1 MPKSVFAIITLT
13 KWDRERE
20 SQRAKAA
27 KQMEVFMILND
38 GHNPTQ
44 QQALADEQKRCAV
57 RMQSDML
64 WCQFDGNIVSYTAE
78 LMALCILIFL
88 FFFSVSLSVCASFSL
103 SVPYSSIQTLSDERS
118 FWHFQSFSRLRVFI
132 LWAYKITW

>member
-88 FFFSVSLSVCASFSL
+88 FFFSVSLSVCASLSLCAVFINSDSVGWTLFLAFSILL
-103 SVPYSSIQTLSDERS
+103 SVARI
-118 FWHFQSFSRLRVFI
+118 HFMSL
-132 LWAYKITW
+132 

>member
-1 MPKSVFAIITLT
+1 MPKSLFAIITLT

-88 FFFSVSLSVCASFSL
+88 FFFSVSLSVCASLSLCPVFINSDSVGWTLFLAFSILL
-103 SVPYSSIQTLSDERS
+103 SVARI
-118 FWHFQSFSRLRVFI
+118 HFMSL
-132 LWAYKITW
+132 